1 MLVTNAC
8 AAKCRELSRSIRE
21 MDYVTV
27 VGLAAAAL
35 TVISFS
41 PQLVRVFRTKSTRD
55 ISLGTFS
62 LFSAGVLLW
71 FFYGIITNDTP
82 IIIAN
87 ALIFIQAFIILIAKV
102 KYK

>member
-1 MLVTNAC
+1 MLLANGY
-8 AAKCRELSRSIRE
+8 AAKCLKLSGSIRE

-35 TVISFS
+35 TVVSFS

-71 FFYGIITNDTP
+71 FFYGIIMNDMP